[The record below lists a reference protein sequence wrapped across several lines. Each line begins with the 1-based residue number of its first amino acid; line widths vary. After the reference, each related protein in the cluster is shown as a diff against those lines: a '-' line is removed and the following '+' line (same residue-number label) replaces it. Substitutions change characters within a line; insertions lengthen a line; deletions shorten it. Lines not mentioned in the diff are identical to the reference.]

1 MVFWTRYPNQFDGV
15 LPFSTQ
21 YSQRNASGP
30 GKSRSFFSFFPFYVL
45 RFMKFLQ
52 LRSFGNRVDRM
63 WSGALGY
70 SVIRDDWKS
79 ALQFRKKEKRTRKMP
94 EGFQTT
100 SFPRKRRRIRAD
112 LIQAEID
119 SILSF
124 LYSIKTSKIKIK
136 RGGTVIEQK
145 LSHTYTQPAVGGRL
159 SVACQKRILCEIR
172 QEESRQTNKQTHTRW
187 GLISKE
193 EEATG
198 SGWIVLTN
206 EMGSLRELF
215 RFWGDVGRI
224 LHLGR

>member
-1 MVFWTRYPNQFDGV
+1 
-15 LPFSTQ
+15 
-21 YSQRNASGP
+21 
-30 GKSRSFFSFFPFYVL
+30 
-45 RFMKFLQ
+45 
-52 LRSFGNRVDRM
+52 M

-145 LSHTYTQPAVGGRL
+145 LSHTACGWWSTISGLPKKDPLRNPTRRVSTNQQTNTHTVGVDFEGGGSYRIWLNCVDKRNGQFEGVVSLLGGRREDPPL
-159 SVACQKRILCEIR
+159 GPLRRGKKNKKVQTARSREKNGAKRTKDKENDRSESEIIN
-172 QEESRQTNKQTHTRW
+172 S
-187 GLISKE
+187 
-193 EEATG
+193 G
-198 SGWIVLTN
+198 S
-206 EMGSLRELF
+206 SS
-215 RFWGDVGRI
+215 
-224 LHLGR
+224 